1 MGTTTAIAD
10 RSSQSNVSGQPSSS
24 SRWQRGASS
33 CRRSSLAPL
42 PQRVDSTALIKITK
56 KETILCR
63 SCQVNVT
70 AKTSAFFGVE
80 MCTNA
85 PLMTSSAERRAPG
98 ATTKPIT
105 APVKR
110 SSRGWVDVR
119 RSGVNATYPDF
130 LSPLLAM
137 GAGLGL
143 ITAPATTAIV
153 AATPVE
159 KHGVAAAVNDAICE
173 IGAASAVILDTWAR
187 GRRPQPLGNAWGL
200 RRTPDRTST
209 PLQNRRRH
217 ERDSAR

>member
-1 MGTTTAIAD
+1 
-10 RSSQSNVSGQPSSS
+10 
-24 SRWQRGASS
+24 
-33 CRRSSLAPL
+33 
-42 PQRVDSTALIKITK
+42 
-56 KETILCR
+56 
-63 SCQVNVT
+63 
-70 AKTSAFFGVE
+70 

-105 APVKR
+105 APVKT

-173 IGAASAVILDTWAR
+173 IGAAIGVAVAGSVLTAGYVYRIQPVLPTVPSPAHQPLSDSLAAALQVAEQPGPCAQHLADIAREAIAHGKSQAALALSPITAVSAVILDTWAR
-187 GRRPQPLGNAWGL
+187 GRPSTTARQRLGVETNTRSHIDTFAES
-200 RRTPDRTST
+200 TTS
-209 PLQNRRRH
+209 
-217 ERDSAR
+217 